1 MFSILK
7 KYNKVIILFVAAFL
21 FQSLS
26 SNAYAAPPLLPMVFS
41 GTINVNSGES
51 PDGTLLI
58 GRIFDSNDKILYTS
72 NSVKVSG
79 NKYVALTLGPM
90 ESVAV
95 GKLIKFYFLCAEIP
109 CTDAAAETINYAS
122 AKVKFRYSLTFNK
135 VPPTQSELDAAANAK
150 ADAQTASQAKANKEA
165 SDAIAKAKADA
176 EAAAKAKADA
186 EAAAKVKADAEAVA
200 AAKVDEVV
208 KKTQSKT
215 DAAVATKAVAK
226 VDPEPQTAYPSV
238 YSGSILIAGTEIPDN
253 AVLTAKIG
261 DYTSPQAI
269 ITGNSFQNL
278 VISPGNSTYIDKPI
292 IFMLNNVE
300 SEPIVELYKPG
311 LTKDLKLIFVGLPIE
326 TKVNEEPKEIS
337 SPSPSSPSPSS
348 PSPDTSSGSNCS
360 FVSSNNNKDYSGAI
374 SLALMLLVPLIAFK
388 STKNK

>member
-1 MFSILK
+1 
-7 KYNKVIILFVAAFL
+7 
-21 FQSLS
+21 
-26 SNAYAAPPLLPMVFS
+26 MVFS

-51 PDGTLLI
+51 PDGRLLV

-72 NSVKVSG
+72 NSVEVSG
-79 NKYVALTLGPM
+79 NKYIALTLGPM
-90 ESVAV
+90 EPVAV
-95 GKLIKFYFLCAEIP
+95 GKLIKFYFLCGEIP
-109 CTDAAAETINYAS
+109 CTDAAAETISFTS
-122 AKVKFRYSLTFNK
+122 AKVKFRYSLTFTK
-135 VPPTQSELDAAANAK
+135 VPPTQSELDAAAKAK
-150 ADAQTASQAKANKEA
+150 ADAKAA
-165 SDAIAKAKADA
+165 AIAKADA
-176 EAAAKAKADA
+176 EAAAKIKTD
-186 EAAAKVKADAEAVA
+186 EVA
-200 AAKVDEVV
+200 A
-208 KKTQSKT
+208 KTQSKT
-215 DAAVATKAVAK
+215 DAAVATKAAAK
-226 VDPEPQTAYPSV
+226 IDPEPQTAYPSV
-238 YSGSILIAGTEIPDN
+238 YSGSVVVAGTEIPDN
-253 AVLTAKIG
+253 AVLNAKID
-261 DYTSPQAI
+261 DYTSPPAI

-337 SPSPSSPSPSS
+337 SSSPSPPSSS

-374 SLALMLLVPLIAFK
+374 SLALILLVPLIAFK

>member
-7 KYNKVIILFVAAFL
+7 RFNKVIILFVAAFL

-51 PDGTLLI
+51 PDGRLLI

-72 NSVKVSG
+72 SSVKVSG
-79 NKYVALTLGPM
+79 NQYVALTLGPM
-90 ESVAV
+90 EPVAV
-95 GKLIKFYFLCAEIP
+95 GKLIKFYFLCGEIP

-135 VPPTQSELDAAANAK
+135 VPPTQSELDAAAKVK
-150 ADAQTASQAKANKEA
+150 ADAEAASQAKADKVAAEA
-165 SDAIAKAKADA
+165 VAKAKADA
-176 EAAAKAKADA
+176 EAVAKAKADE
-186 EAAAKVKADAEAVA
+186 EAASKTKAEEEAA
-200 AAKVDEVV
+200 SKAKVDEVAA
-208 KKTQSKT
+208 KIQSKT
-215 DAAVATKAVAK
+215 DAAVATKAVAKK

-238 YSGSILIAGTEIPDN
+238 YSGSIILAGIEIPDN

-261 DYTSPQAI
+261 DYISPPAI
-269 ITGNSFQNL
+269 ISGNSFQNL

-300 SEPIVELYKPG
+300 SEPILELYKPG

-326 TKVNEEPKEIS
+326 TKVNEEPKQIS
-337 SPSPSSPSPSS
+337 SSPPS
-348 PSPDTSSGSNCS
+348 DTSSGSNCS
-360 FVSSNNNKDYSGAI
+360 FVSSNNNKNYSGAI

>member
-1 MFSILK
+1 LFSKLK
-7 KYNKVIILFVAAFL
+7 KYNKVIILFVVAFF

-26 SNAYAAPPLLPMVFS
+26 SSAYAAPPLLPMVFS

-51 PDGTLLI
+51 PDGRLLV

-72 NSVKVSG
+72 NSVEVSD
-79 NKYVALTLGPM
+79 NKYIALTLGPM
-90 ESVAV
+90 EPVAV
-95 GKLIKFYFLCAEIP
+95 GKLIKFYFLCGEIP
-109 CTDAAAETINYAS
+109 CTDAAAETISFTS
-122 AKVKFRYSLTFNK
+122 AKVMFRYSLTFSK
-135 VPPTQSELDAAANAK
+135 VPPTQSELDAAAK
-150 ADAQTASQAKANKEA
+150 ADADAAARAKANK
-165 SDAIAKAKADA
+165 DAAEVVAKAKADA
-176 EAAAKAKADA
+176 DAAARAKADADAAAKAKADA
-186 EAAAKVKADAEAVA
+186 DAAAKIKTNEVA
-200 AAKVDEVV
+200 A
-208 KKTQSKT
+208 KTQSKT
-215 DAAVATKAVAK
+215 DAAVATKAAAK
-226 VDPEPQTAYPSV
+226 IDPEPQTAYPSV
-238 YSGSILIAGTEIPDN
+238 YSGSVVVAGTEIPDN
-253 AVLTAKIG
+253 AVLNAKID
-261 DYTSPQAI
+261 DYTSPPAI

-337 SPSPSSPSPSS
+337 SPSPSPSPSS

-360 FVSSNNNKDYSGAI
+360 FVSSNNNKNYSGAI
-374 SLALMLLVPLIAFK
+374 SLALILLVPLIAFK

>member
-7 KYNKVIILFVAAFL
+7 KFNKIIILIVAAFL

-51 PDGTLLI
+51 PDGRLLI

-72 NSVKVSG
+72 SSVKVSG
-79 NKYVALTLGPM
+79 NQYVALTLGPM
-90 ESVAV
+90 EPVAV

-109 CTDAAAETINYAS
+109 CTDAATETINYAS

-165 SDAIAKAKADA
+165 SDAIAKAKADE
-176 EAAAKAKADA
+176 EAASKTKADEEAASKTKADEEAASKAKAD
-186 EAAAKVKADAEAVA
+186 EVAAKI
-200 AAKVDEVV
+200 
-208 KKTQSKT
+208 QSKT
-215 DAAVATKAVAK
+215 DAAVATKAVAKK

-238 YSGSILIAGTEIPDN
+238 YSGSIILAGIEIPDN

-261 DYTSPQAI
+261 DYISPPAI
-269 ITGNSFQNL
+269 ISGNSFQNL

-300 SEPIVELYKPG
+300 SEPILELYKPG

-337 SPSPSSPSPSS
+337 SPSSPSPSS

-360 FVSSNNNKDYSGAI
+360 FVSSNNNKNYSGAI

>member
-7 KYNKVIILFVAAFL
+7 RFNKVIILFVAAFL

-95 GKLIKFYFLCAEIP
+95 GKLIKFYFMCAEIP

-176 EAAAKAKADA
+176 EAA
-186 EAAAKVKADAEAVA
+186 A

-337 SPSPSSPSPSS
+337 SPSPSPPSS

-374 SLALMLLVPLIAFK
+374 SLALILLVPLIAFK

>member
-1 MFSILK
+1 
-7 KYNKVIILFVAAFL
+7 
-21 FQSLS
+21 
-26 SNAYAAPPLLPMVFS
+26 MVFS

-51 PDGTLLI
+51 PDGRLLV
-58 GRIFDSNDKILYTS
+58 GRIFDSNDKTLYTS
-72 NSVKVSG
+72 NSVEVSG
-79 NKYVALTLGPM
+79 NKYIALTLGPM
-90 ESVAV
+90 EPVAV
-95 GKLIKFYFLCAEIP
+95 GKLIKFYFLCGEIP
-109 CTDAAAETINYAS
+109 CTDAAVETISFTS
-122 AKVKFRYSLTFNK
+122 AKVKFRYSLTFTK
-135 VPPTQSELDAAANAK
+135 VPPTQSELDAAAKAK
-150 ADAQTASQAKANKEA
+150 ADAKAAAQAKANKEA
-165 SDAIAKAKADA
+165 ADVVAKAKADEEA
-176 EAAAKAKADA
+176 AAKVKADEEAAAKAKAD
-186 EAAAKVKADAEAVA
+186 EVA
-200 AAKVDEVV
+200 A
-208 KKTQSKT
+208 KTQSKT
-215 DAAVATKAVAK
+215 DAAVATKAAAK
-226 VDPEPQTAYPSV
+226 IDPEPQTAYPSV
-238 YSGSILIAGTEIPDN
+238 YSGSILVAGTEIPDN

-311 LTKDLKLIFVGLPIE
+311 LIKDLKLIFVGLPIE

-360 FVSSNNNKDYSGAI
+360 FVSSNNNKNYSGAI
-374 SLALMLLVPLIAFK
+374 SLALILLVPLIAFK

>member
-7 KYNKVIILFVAAFL
+7 KYNKVIVLFVAAFF

-26 SNAYAAPPLLPMVFS
+26 STAYAAPPLLPMVFS

-51 PDGTLLI
+51 PDGRLLV

-72 NSVKVSG
+72 NSVEVSG
-79 NKYVALTLGPM
+79 NKYIALTLGPM
-90 ESVAV
+90 EPVAV
-95 GKLIKFYFLCAEIP
+95 GKLIKFYFLCGEIP
-109 CTDAAAETINYAS
+109 CTDAAAETINFIS
-122 AKVKFRYSLTFNK
+122 AKVKFRYSLTFTK
-135 VPPTQSELDAAANAK
+135 VPPTQSELDAAAKAK
-150 ADAQTASQAKANKEA
+150 ADTEAAAQAKTNKEA
-165 SDAIAKAKADA
+165 AEAAARAKADA
-176 EAAAKAKADA
+176 EAAARAKADA
-186 EAAAKVKADAEAVA
+186 EVAAKIKTDEVA
-200 AAKVDEVV
+200 A
-208 KKTQSKT
+208 KTQSKT

-226 VDPEPQTAYPSV
+226 IDPEPQTAYPSV
-238 YSGSILIAGTEIPDN
+238 YSGSVVVAGTEIPDN
-253 AVLTAKIG
+253 AVLNAKID
-261 DYTSPQAI
+261 DYTSPPAI

-300 SEPIVELYKPG
+300 SEPILELYKPG

-337 SPSPSSPSPSS
+337 SPPPSPSPPP

-360 FVSSNNNKDYSGAI
+360 FVSSNNNKNYSGVI
-374 SLALMLLVPLIAFK
+374 SLALILLVPLIAFK